1 MFADKLEQTVAKV
14 PGAKA
19 VILMG
24 FDGIP
29 VDFHG
34 TDAALDIETVGM
46 EFSVV
51 LKEIRKAASLL
62 EVGQTE
68 EVMVRTDRISAL
80 LRVVNDDYFLVLALE
95 AGGNI
100 GKGRYMLRLLGPQLG
115 QELV

>member
-1 MFADKLEQTVAKV
+1 MFADKLEQTIAKV

-34 TDAALDIETVGM
+34 TDTALDIETIGM

-68 EVMVRTDRISAL
+68 EVMVRTGQIAAL
-80 LRVVNDDYFLVLALE
+80 LRIINDDYFLVLALD
-95 AGGNI
+95 ADGNI
-100 GKGRYMLRLLGPQLG
+100 GKGRYMLRLLGPQLS
-115 QELV
+115 QELL